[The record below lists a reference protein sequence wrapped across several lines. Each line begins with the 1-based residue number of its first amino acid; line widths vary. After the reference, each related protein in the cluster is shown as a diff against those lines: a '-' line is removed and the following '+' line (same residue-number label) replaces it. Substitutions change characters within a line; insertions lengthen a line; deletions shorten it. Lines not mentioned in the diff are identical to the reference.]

1 MGYANYA
8 RIEQSQSD
16 IRGKNDCCMPTLMF
30 DFATLISAFYEP
42 EISFRHLCCFAVL
55 ILQIEFIFCFFCIH
69 TSCKCTICIAFVM
82 AGKG

>member
-42 EISFRHLCCFAVL
+42 VRFRFDIYVVLQCLYCRLSLYFVFFAYTRHVNVQFVLHL
-55 ILQIEFIFCFFCIH
+55 
-69 TSCKCTICIAFVM
+69 
-82 AGKG
+82 